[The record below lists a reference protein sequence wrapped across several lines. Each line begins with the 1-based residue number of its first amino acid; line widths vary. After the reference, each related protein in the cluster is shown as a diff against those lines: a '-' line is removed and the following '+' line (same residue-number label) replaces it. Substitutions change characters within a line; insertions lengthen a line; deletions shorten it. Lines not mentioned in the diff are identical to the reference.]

1 MDHEQQTA
9 QFAELMQDIRRI
21 NIDGET
27 IELTYHLRKFAE
39 IFQRYISDD
48 RTLRWVAAIIHTGLT
63 GKMGDAAILYLL
75 PGWGFRGWVS
85 GLTSKLL
92 LLEDGVKFRQDVDD
106 ERPKQHRTRNTFSSS
121 GAATILG
128 SA

>member
-48 RTLRWVAAIIHTGLT
+48 RTLR
-63 GKMGDAAILYLL
+63 
-75 PGWGFRGWVS
+75 
-85 GLTSKLL
+85 
-92 LLEDGVKFRQDVDD
+92 
-106 ERPKQHRTRNTFSSS
+106 
-121 GAATILG
+121 
-128 SA
+128 

>member
-48 RTLRWVAAIIHTGLT
+48 RTLRPPQQQLQ
-63 GKMGDAAILYLL
+63 
-75 PGWGFRGWVS
+75 
-85 GLTSKLL
+85 LL
-92 LLEDGVKFRQDVDD
+92 LLGNEYWTNQFRIF
-106 ERPKQHRTRNTFSSS
+106 R
-121 GAATILG
+121 
-128 SA
+128 